1 MALHLCHP
9 YVWEDPRYIFKSFMY
24 DGSCMSELVN
34 RVVLVYM
41 AFIVLGFVMGSAS
54 GISGM
59 PLLTG
64 IMATLFL
71 IPTFMK
77 MSTYKKFDTD
87 ASGQDHADAEGF
99 ADLEDIEIKQG
110 SKLDEITKNTANA
123 RNPFQNVMVDDY
135 KYAPTRAAAPNITS
149 PQAKV
154 ELDSMFRTQWYSD
167 PTDVFGKSQ
176 SQRMFV
182 TQPNTTVPNDQDSY
196 QNWLYKIPGK
206 TCKEGN
212 YDACYGG
219 TSGAIIPWLDG
230 V

>member
-9 YVWEDPRYIFKSFMY
+9 YIWEDPRFIFKSFMY

-34 RVVLVYM
+34 RVFLVYM
-41 AFIVLGFVMGSAS
+41 VCIVVGIVLESFS
-54 GISGM
+54 SGM
-59 PLLTG
+59 LLLTG
-64 IMATLFL
+64 MAATLFL
-71 IPTFMK
+71 IPTFIK
-77 MSTYKKFDTD
+77 MSKYETD
-87 ASGQDHADAEGF
+87 ASGSKTEGF
-99 ADLEDIEIKQG
+99 YTEESPHEQKDIP
-110 SKLDEITKNTANA
+110 ST
-123 RNPFQNVMVDDY
+123 RNPFQNVMIDDY
-135 KYAPTRAAAPNITS
+135 KYAPTRAAAPDITS
-149 PQAKV
+149 SDAKV
-154 ELDSMFRTQWYSD
+154 NLDSMFRTQWYSD

-182 TQPNTTVPNDQDSY
+182 TQPNTTIPNDQNSY

-219 TSGAIIPWLDG
+219 TSGAVIPWLDA

>member
-9 YVWEDPRYIFKSFMY
+9 YIWEDPRFIFKSFMY

-34 RVVLVYM
+34 RVFLVYM
-41 AFIVLGFVMGSAS
+41 VCIVVGIVLESFS
-54 GISGM
+54 SGM
-59 PLLTG
+59 LLLTG
-64 IMATLFL
+64 MAATLFL
-71 IPTFMK
+71 IPTFIK
-77 MSTYKKFDTD
+77 MSKYETD
-87 ASGQDHADAEGF
+87 ASGSKTEGF
-99 ADLEDIEIKQG
+99 DTEE
-110 SKLDEITKNTANA
+110 SPHEPITSI
-123 RNPFQNVMVDDY
+123 RNPFQNVMIDDY
-135 KYAPTRAAAPNITS
+135 KYAPTRAAAPDITS
-149 PQAKV
+149 SDAKV
-154 ELDSMFRTQWYSD
+154 NLDSMFRTQWYSD

-182 TQPNTTVPNDQDSY
+182 TQPNTTIPNDQNSY

-219 TSGAIIPWLDG
+219 TSGAVIPWLDS